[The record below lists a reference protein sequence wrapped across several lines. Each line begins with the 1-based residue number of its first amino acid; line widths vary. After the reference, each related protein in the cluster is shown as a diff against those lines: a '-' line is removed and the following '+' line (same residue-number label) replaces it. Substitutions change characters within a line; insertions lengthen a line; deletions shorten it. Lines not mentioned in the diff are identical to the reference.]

1 MRFRNAAGEGAR
13 RMKLSRSQCAC
24 IAGVLLF
31 AAPVLAAVTA
41 ITVANTQPL
50 AFGSFA
56 AGTGGSITMSP
67 SGARSASGGI
77 VLISSAVG
85 SAAQFTVSGDPDLTY
100 SITLPANGT
109 ADLKNSSGQS
119 MGLTNFT
126 SNPSGIGQLS
136 ATGKQTVSVGAT
148 LNVGAQQ
155 APGAYTGVFD
165 VTVDYN

>member
-1 MRFRNAAGEGAR
+1 
-13 RMKLSRSQCAC
+13 MKLRCPRCVC

-31 AAPVLAAVTA
+31 AAPVLAAAATA
-41 ITVANTQPL
+41 ISAVNTQPL
-50 AFGSFA
+50 GFGRFA

-67 SGARSASGGI
+67 SGARSASGGV

-100 SITLPANGT
+100 SISLPPNGT
-109 ADLKNSSGQS
+109 ANLKTSSGQS
-119 MGLTNFT
+119 MALSNFT